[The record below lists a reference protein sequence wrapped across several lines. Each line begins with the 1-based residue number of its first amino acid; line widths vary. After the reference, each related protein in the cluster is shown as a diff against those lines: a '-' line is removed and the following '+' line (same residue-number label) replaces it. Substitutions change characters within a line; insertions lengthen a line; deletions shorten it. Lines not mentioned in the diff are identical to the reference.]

1 MGKEFLAQDPWRVLR
16 IMAEFVDGFEMM
28 TQVPPGISVFGSARA
43 TPGHP
48 YYAKAVEAGRRIA
61 EAGFSVITGGG
72 PGIMEGANKGAKEA
86 GGESVGL
93 NIILPFE
100 QVANPFLTKVINF
113 RYFFVRK
120 VMFSKYAVGFI
131 FFPGGYG
138 TMDEFCESLVLIQ
151 TLRQAFFP
159 VVLIGSEYWGGLI
172 SWMKTK
178 VLREYNFIRPKDL
191 KVFTVV
197 DEPEEAVKIIVDFR
211 DRQGRGG
218 LDLPSGMKNNKNSKL
233 KTRAKFR

>member
-1 MGKEFLAQDPWRVLR
+1 MGKEFLGQDPWRVFR

-28 TQVPPGISVFGSARA
+28 ARVPPGVSVFGSARA
-43 TPGHP
+43 TPDHP
-48 YYAKAVEAGRRIA
+48 YYAKAVEVGRLIT

-72 PGIMEGANKGAKEA
+72 PGIMEGANRGAKES

-100 QVANPFLTKVINF
+100 QVANPYLTKVINF

-138 TMDEFCESLVLIQ
+138 TLDEFYDTITLIQ
-151 TLRQAFFP
+151 TGKIHRLP
-159 VVLIGSEYWGGLI
+159 VALMGTDFWGGQLAWIRETMLERFDHI
-172 SWMKTK
+172 SP
-178 VLREYNFIRPKDL
+178 EDL
-191 KVFTVV
+191 DLVHLT
-197 DEPEEAVKIIVDFR
+197 DDPAEAVRFICENLAPR
-211 DRQGRGG
+211 DREPMPDFEKWDTPDGKVM
-218 LDLPSGMKNNKNSKL
+218 P
-233 KTRAKFR
+233 

>member
-28 TQVPPGISVFGSARA
+28 SQVPPGISVFGSARSK
-43 TPGHP
+43 PGQV
-48 YYAKAVEAGRRIA
+48 YYEKAVQAGRCIA
-61 EAGFSVITGGG
+61 EAGFSVVTGGG
-72 PGIMEGANKGAKEA
+72 PGVMEGANKGAKEA

-100 QVANPFLTKVINF
+100 QVANPYLTKVINF

-138 TMDEFCESLVLIQ
+138 TMDEFYDTITLIQ
-151 TLRQAFFP
+151 TGKIHKLP
-159 VVLIGSEYWGGLI
+159 VVLLGRDFWEGQLEWVRKTMLGRFEHI
-172 SWMKTK
+172 SPEDM
-178 VLREYNFIRPKDL
+178 DL
-191 KVFTVV
+191 LHLE
-197 DEPEEAVKIIVDFR
+197 DDPREAVRYIGDHLAAR
-211 DRQGRGG
+211 DREPVSE
-218 LDLPSGMKNNKNSKL
+218 LL
-233 KTRAKFR
+233 KWDTPEGKVIP

>member
-1 MGKEFLAQDPWRVLR
+1 MGKEFLGQDPWRVFR

-28 TQVPPGISVFGSARA
+28 ARVPPGVSVFGSARA
-43 TPGHP
+43 TPDHP
-48 YYAKAVEAGRRIA
+48 YYAKAVEVGRLIT

-72 PGIMEGANKGAKEA
+72 PGIMEGANRGAKES

-100 QVANPFLTKVINF
+100 QVANPYLTKVINF

-138 TMDEFCESLVLIQ
+138 TMDEFYDTITLIQ
-151 TLRQAFFP
+151 TEKIHRLP
-159 VVLIGSEYWGGLI
+159 VALMGKDFWAGQLEWIRKVMLERFDHI
-172 SWMKTK
+172 SPADMSLFHLTDDP
-178 VLREYNFIRPKDL
+178 V
-191 KVFTVV
+191 
-197 DEPEEAVKIIVDFR
+197 EAVRHICEHLAPR
-211 DRQGRGG
+211 DREPAPEFQKWDTPEG
-218 LDLPSGMKNNKNSKL
+218 KL
-233 KTRAKFR
+233 IP

>member
-1 MGKEFLAQDPWRVLR
+1 MGKEFLGQDPWRVFR

-28 TQVPPGISVFGSARA
+28 ARVPPGVSVFGSARA
-43 TPGHP
+43 TPDHP
-48 YYAKAVEAGRRIA
+48 YYAKAVEVGRLIA

-72 PGIMEGANKGAKEA
+72 PGIMEGANRGAKES

-100 QVANPFLTKVINF
+100 QVANPYLTKVINF

-138 TMDEFCESLVLIQ
+138 TLDEFYDTVTLIQ
-151 TLRQAFFP
+151 TEKIHRLP
-159 VVLIGSEYWGGLI
+159 VALVGRDFWAGQLEWIRKTMLERFDHI
-172 SWMKTK
+172 SPADM
-178 VLREYNFIRPKDL
+178 DL
-191 KVFTVV
+191 FRLT
-197 DEPEEAVKIIVDFR
+197 DDPAEAVRHICEHLAPR
-211 DRQGRGG
+211 DREPAPEFQKWDTPEG
-218 LDLPSGMKNNKNSKL
+218 KL
-233 KTRAKFR
+233 IP